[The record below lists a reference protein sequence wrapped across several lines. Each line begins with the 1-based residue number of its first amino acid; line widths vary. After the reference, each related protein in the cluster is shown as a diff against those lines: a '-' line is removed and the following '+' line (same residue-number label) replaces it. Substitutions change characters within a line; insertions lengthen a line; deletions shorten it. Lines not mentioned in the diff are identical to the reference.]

1 MSENNKDIRIPATK
15 KPTPGDLEAAKP
27 AAEQKRNEELPPQ
40 RARLQLKPFPDG
52 MPLRYSP
59 NPRKAGTWV
68 LHDST
73 GTPLAVSLSPE
84 VADFLCN
91 CAAIVWIEQQ
101 KVRAAQLAEIEKLS
115 DAVDADAAIAT
126 DAEHP
131 VGQNG
136 EVAPFTPIASPALSV
151 VNPPADVTD
160 PPVANPQ

>member
-1 MSENNKDIRIPATK
+1 MNENTKDIRIPAAK
-15 KPTPGDLEAAKP
+15 KPTPGDLEAAKLAAP
-27 AAEQKRNEELPPQ
+27 EKQQAEQPQ

-84 VADFLCN
+84 VAEFLCN

-101 KVRAAQLAEIEKLS
+101 KIKEQQLQEIEKLS
-115 DAVDADAAIAT
+115 DALGADEAIAADAN
-126 DAEHP
+126 HP
-131 VGQNG
+131 AGQNG
-136 EVAPFTPIASPALSV
+136 EVPFTPIAAPALKV
-151 VNPPADVTD
+151 VEGSSADITD
-160 PPVANPQ
+160 PPAANP